1 MDLPVTGECRLLHTC
16 EMCEHNNDDDCKADH
31 NEHNRWLVNKRMGD
45 VKYKIIVG
53 SNKGGVGK
61 STVTTNLACALSQ
74 KGYKVGLADAD
85 LHGPNVP
92 KLVNAESVRLKAE
105 ETGII
110 PFETENGLRVAS
122 LGFLIEDPNMH
133 IAWRDAVKFDFIVE
147 LLGNIN
153 WGELDYL
160 LFDLP
165 PGTGNEQITIID
177 FIGEVDGAIIVTTP
191 QDLALLDA
199 RKMIS
204 FARDSNVPIVGVIE
218 NMSYF
223 IFEGAERSKLEKLVE
238 TELKGMNLSSEDET
252 KVQNLFDKIL
262 NQEHHIFKTGG
273 GKRLAEELVLPY
285 LGAIPLDTDITS
297 QSDEGIPVVISKPNC
312 SATKA
317 FLELAENCHKFLN
330 PEETLATG

>member
-16 EMCEHNNDDDCKADH
+16 EMCEYNNDTDCKADH
-31 NEHNRWLVNKRMGD
+31 NEHNRWIVNHRMND
-45 VKYKIIVG
+45 VKFKLIVG

-61 STVTTNLACALSQ
+61 STVTTNLAVALAE

-92 KLVNAESVRLKAE
+92 KLLNAESVRLKAE
-105 ETGII
+105 EDGIV
-110 PFETENGLRVAS
+110 PFETRNGVRVAS

-133 IAWRDAVKFDFIVE
+133 IAWRDAVKYDFIIE

-153 WGELDYL
+153 WGKLDYL
-160 LFDLP
+160 LIDLP

-177 FIGEVDGAIIVTTP
+177 FIGEVDGCIVVTTP

-204 FARDSNVPIVGVIE
+204 FSRDSNVPIVGIIE
-218 NMSYF
+218 NMGTMACPHCGELVDVF
-223 IFEGAERSKLEKLVE
+223 KKGGGEKLA
-238 TELKGMNLSSEDET
+238 
-252 KVQNLFDKIL
+252 Q
-262 NQEHHIFKTGG
+262 
-273 GKRLAEELVLPY
+273 ELVLPY
-285 LGAIPLDTDITS
+285 LGSIPLDPEVANR
-297 QSDEGIPVVISKPNC
+297 SDAGEPVVLSRPD
-312 SATKA
+312 SPAAKA

-330 PEETLATG
+330 PQETLQS